1 MSYGLGAYKKT
12 SVQTASKE
20 QILLMLYQSAI
31 KNCKKAIESIQSNDV
46 PGKGK
51 YIGKLQDIV
60 IELNNSLDFEVGGKI
75 AQELSSLYDYILFS
89 STQAN
94 IKIDKEPLE
103 GCLQVLNTLYE
114 GWREALK
121 SLKNDGK
128 DNKDNKDSKNDNKL
142 DSEQNQRK

>member
-20 QILLMLYQSAI
+20 QILLMLYQAAI
-31 KNCKKAIESIQSNDV
+31 KNCKKAIESIENNDI
-46 PGKGK
+46 PNKGV

-60 IELNNSLDFEVGGKI
+60 IELNNSLDFEVGGDV
-75 AQELSSLYDYILFS
+75 ARELSSLYDYMIYS

-103 GCLQVLNTLYE
+103 GVLNVLGTLYD
-114 GWREALK
+114 GWSNAVR
-121 SLKNDGK
+121 SLKEEKKVAAN
-128 DNKDNKDSKNDNKL
+128 
-142 DSEQNQRK
+142 E